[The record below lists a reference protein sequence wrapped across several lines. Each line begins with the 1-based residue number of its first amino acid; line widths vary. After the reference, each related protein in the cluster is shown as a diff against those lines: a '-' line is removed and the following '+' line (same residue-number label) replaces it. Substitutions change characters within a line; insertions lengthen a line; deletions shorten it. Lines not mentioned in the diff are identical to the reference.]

1 MCTCVVELDVH
12 VLNFN
17 VHCARS
23 VRCAHVLELDVQV
36 LNMQCA
42 SVKLKCACVLELD
55 VQERAME

>member
-23 VRCAHVLELDVQV
+23 VRCAHVLDVQV

-42 SVKLKCACVLELD
+42 GVKLKCACVLELD